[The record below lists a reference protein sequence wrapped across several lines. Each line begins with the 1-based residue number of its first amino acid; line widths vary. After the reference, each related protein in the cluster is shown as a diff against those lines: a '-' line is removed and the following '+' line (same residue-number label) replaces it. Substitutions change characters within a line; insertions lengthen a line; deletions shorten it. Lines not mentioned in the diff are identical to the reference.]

1 MSALS
6 PEGRQHRPLAP
17 IAARPG
23 GSVYVVTVLDRIPA
37 RGQGLR
43 KLAGRAGWNLADQV
57 VSSATN
63 MLLAVLAARA
73 LTVDGFGAFS
83 VAFTIYS
90 LLISAG
96 RSLISRPL
104 TVRYAAASREGY
116 RTAAQAALG
125 ATLVL
130 GVVSGVVVAAVG
142 LGMGG
147 DLGTALLCMGILLP
161 GLLLQ
166 DMWRMVFITE
176 GRPQAAFVND
186 LVWGV
191 VQVGLVAGFIALD
204 RQSAVTLLAAW
215 GGAALVVA
223 VLGGFQFRGRP
234 RVLASGP
241 WVYAQRDLLVYYF
254 ASFITVMGANQVA
267 LLLIAGLG
275 DVSDLG
281 ALRAAQVVLGP
292 LNLLGYA
299 LTAFAVPEMARRQLT
314 GRRAIRVS
322 VALSGFLVLADLVW
336 GAILVFLP
344 DSAGEALLGDSWST
358 AQEVLPASL
367 LGLVAI
373 AVGFGANNL
382 MVARGFA
389 KETFLINCMLAPGFI
404 VFGVLG
410 LEWGGAPGA
419 ALGLSLAQVVVAPAM
434 WWRVLVLMRRRTPTA
449 APAES
454 GAVRSD

>member
-1 MSALS
+1 VSS
-6 PEGRQHRPLAP
+6 
-17 IAARPG
+17 G
-23 GSVYVVTVLDRIPA
+23 GSVASVTVLDRLPTV
-37 RGQGLR
+37 RGRGLR
-43 KLAGRAGWNLADQV
+43 ALAGRAGWNLADQV

-63 MLLAVLAARA
+63 LVLSVLAARA
-73 LTVDGFGAFS
+73 LTIEGFGAFS
-83 VAFTIYS
+83 VAFTVYS
-90 LLISAG
+90 FLIAGG
-96 RSLISRPL
+96 RSMISRPL
-104 TVRYAAASREGY
+104 TVRYAAAGREGY
-116 RTAAQAALG
+116 RSAAQAALG

-130 GVVSGVVVAAVG
+130 GVVSGTTVAAVG
-142 LGMGG
+142 LGMSG
-147 DLGTALLCMGILLP
+147 DLGTALVCMGVVLP

-191 VQVGLVAGFIALD
+191 VQVGLVLGFIAAD

-234 RVLASGP
+234 RLRSSGP
-241 WVYAQRDLLVYYF
+241 WLYAQRDLLVYYF
-254 ASFITVMGANQVA
+254 ASFVTVMGANQVA
-267 LLLIAGLG
+267 WLLIAGLG
-275 DVSDLG
+275 DVSDVG

-292 LNLLGYA
+292 LNLLGFA
-299 LTAFAVPEMARRQLT
+299 LAAFAVPEMARRQLS
-314 GRRAIRVS
+314 GRRAIQAS
-322 VALSGFLVLADLVW
+322 AALSAVLVVADLAW
-336 GAILVFLP
+336 GAVLIWLP
-344 DSAGEALLGDSWST
+344 DSAGQVLLGDSWTT

-373 AVGFGANNL
+373 GVGFGANNL

-389 KETFLINCMLAPGFI
+389 KETFWINCLLAPGFI

-419 ALGLSLAQVVVAPAM
+419 ALGLSLAQVVVAPVM
-434 WWRVLVLMRRRTPTA
+434 WWRVLRLMRERPQRA
-449 APAES
+449 SAGADAPAAGGS
-454 GAVRSD
+454 

>member
-1 MSALS
+1 M
-6 PEGRQHRPLAP
+6 PP
-17 IAARPG
+17 
-23 GSVYVVTVLDRIPA
+23 VTVLDRIPA
-37 RGQGLR
+37 VRGRGLR
-43 KLAGRAGWNLADQV
+43 ALAGRAGWNLADQV

-63 MLLAVLAARA
+63 MVLSVLAARA
-73 LTVDGFGAFS
+73 LSVDGFGAFS

-90 LLISAG
+90 FLIAGG
-96 RSLISRPL
+96 RSMISRPL

-116 RTAAQAALG
+116 RSAAQAALG

-130 GVVSGVVVAAVG
+130 GVVSGVVVAGVG
-142 LGMGG
+142 LAMDG
-147 DLGTALLCMGILLP
+147 DLGTSLLCMGVLLP

-176 GRPQAAFVND
+176 GRPRAAFVND

-191 VQVGLVAGFIALD
+191 VQVGLVLAVIVLE
-204 RQSAVTLLAAW
+204 RESAVTLLAAW

-223 VLGGFQFRGRP
+223 VMGGFQFRGRP
-234 RVLASGP
+234 RVMASGR
-241 WVYAQRDLLVYYF
+241 WLYAQRDLLVYYF

-267 LLLIAGLG
+267 WLLIAGLG
-275 DVSDLG
+275 DVSDVG

-299 LTAFAVPEMARRQLT
+299 LAAFAVPEMSRRQLA
-314 GRRAIRVS
+314 GRRAIQVS
-322 VALSGFLVLADLVW
+322 AALSALLVVADLAW
-336 GAILVFLP
+336 GAVVIWLP
-344 DSAGEALLGDSWST
+344 DPAGEALLGASWAT

-389 KETFLINCMLAPGFI
+389 KETFWINCMLAPGFI

-410 LEWGGAPGA
+410 LQWGGAPGA
-419 ALGLSLAQVVVAPAM
+419 ALGLSLAQVVVAPVM
-434 WWRVLVLMRRRTPTA
+434 WWRVLVLMRRQPQG
-449 APAES
+449 AP
-454 GAVRSD
+454 VRSATPVAGPS